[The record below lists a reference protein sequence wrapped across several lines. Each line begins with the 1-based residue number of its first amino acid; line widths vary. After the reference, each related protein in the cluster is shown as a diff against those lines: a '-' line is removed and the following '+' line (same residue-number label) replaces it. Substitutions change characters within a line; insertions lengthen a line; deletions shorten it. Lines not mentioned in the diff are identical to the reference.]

1 MSTKKQLV
9 FNPSDWISPAEAAR
23 IRGVTRQAI
32 TKLIQSGR
40 LSVFAV
46 GGRKLVRK
54 DEVETFAP
62 LPAGRPRK

>member
-1 MSTKKQLV
+1 MSTKKKIV
-9 FNPSDWISPAEAAR
+9 FDPSDWISPAEAAR

-32 TKLIQSGR
+32 TKLIQTGR
-40 LSVFAV
+40 LTVFSV

-54 DEVETFAP
+54 DEIEAFAP